1 MASATLLAELSV
13 ARLLWQIRMAT
24 FHYVAALRFLEFLVS
39 GPPGYIIALFV
50 VVGNFILPWWK
61 SRRSRH
67 AVTTAVQCG
76 TASVIWLVITVALH
90 HDRSPVKQQELTDFI
105 YRLYSHRLVAVHHSM
120 VMFIAS
126 FPSLQ
131 GFLFI
136 PLGVLRRF
144 ELRISAV
151 RHFALKL
158 VVDSLLAKYSSRQRD
173 NNRARAKRYS
183 YTGTNEPDTIRLLM
197 LHPTL
202 GGIHLKGSLVHAS
215 LHSAPRYE
223 AISYCWGD
231 ATPKH
236 SITIDDQQLP
246 LTESAFQVL
255 RNRSS
260 FWLPRLIWIDSLCIN
275 QQDDDE
281 KASQV
286 QLMGRIYSQAY
297 FVSVVLVE
305 TLPKTKGV
313 KSWPGDGQ
321 GVLPLLR
328 RFYHALL
335 ATEMLDK
342 LAGTGADLPSNAR
355 AVTARLTPK
364 SPTETAQWVALRDLF
379 NNPWFGRVWVVQEAV
394 LARRVRVLYND
405 FEIDW
410 DTLVHAALAFG
421 RFPALWTTLASLE
434 SRVKRKPGG
443 VGTVLS
449 IHDYHDRISA
459 GEVIPVSDLLFG
471 IIAFQSTDPRD
482 MVFAIHGMCSEL
494 PKDLMKPRYGKT
506 SVNEVYTNAAACLVA
521 AGHANRMLSVAGI
534 GFRSPG
540 ATGAAGSLPTWVP
553 NWSIPT
559 RSAQLSFTRPQIDY
573 HAGGTTAQTVQI
585 PSPSSS
591 SAGGRLVLRGWMTDR
606 IVHVAPPVESTG
618 PADQDIPV
626 ADAAKLFIDSVL
638 AFTKAVQDSP
648 LTKEPYP
655 HTDPPQSLRE
665 AYWRTLV
672 GDRDEESR
680 PAPPSLAANF
690 EKMVAFYA
698 MIQETPNVLDQ
709 GATVGKAARER
720 MEAAAAG
727 AQGFLLPLM
736 RCLAGRRLCL
746 TGKGMLGVVPPFS
759 AVGDEIAVFL
769 GMQTPF
775 VVRREGRGGT
785 KSGEY
790 LHVGECFVH
799 GIMDGEV
806 VNGGTEPR
814 TIVLV

>member
-1 MASATLLAELSV
+1 
-13 ARLLWQIRMAT
+13 
-24 FHYVAALRFLEFLVS
+24 
-39 GPPGYIIALFV
+39 
-50 VVGNFILPWWK
+50 
-61 SRRSRH
+61 
-67 AVTTAVQCG
+67 
-76 TASVIWLVITVALH
+76 
-90 HDRSPVKQQELTDFI
+90 
-105 YRLYSHRLVAVHHSM
+105 
-120 VMFIAS
+120 
-126 FPSLQ
+126 
-131 GFLFI
+131 
-136 PLGVLRRF
+136 
-144 ELRISAV
+144 
-151 RHFALKL
+151 
-158 VVDSLLAKYSSRQRD
+158 
-173 NNRARAKRYS
+173 
-183 YTGTNEPDTIRLLM
+183 M

-236 SITIDDQQLP
+236 SITIDDQQRP

-275 QQDDDE
+275 QQDNDE

-286 QLMGRIYSQAY
+286 QLIDRIYSQAY
-297 FVSVVLVE
+297 FV
-305 TLPKTKGV
+305 
-313 KSWPGDGQ
+313 
-321 GVLPLLR
+321 

-364 SPTETAQWVALRDLF
+364 SPTETAQWAALRDLF

-434 SRVKRKPGG
+434 SRAKRKPGG

-573 HAGGTTAQTVQI
+573 HAGGTTAQTVQ
-585 PSPSSS
+585 P
-591 SAGGRLVLRGWMTDR
+591 
-606 IVHVAPPVESTG
+606 
-618 PADQDIPV
+618 
-626 ADAAKLFIDSVL
+626 
-638 AFTKAVQDSP
+638 TK
-648 LTKEPYP
+648 TF
-655 HTDPPQSLRE
+655 R
-665 AYWRTLV
+665 W
-672 GDRDEESR
+672 
-680 PAPPSLAANF
+680 
-690 EKMVAFYA
+690 
-698 MIQETPNVLDQ
+698 
-709 GATVGKAARER
+709 
-720 MEAAAAG
+720 
-727 AQGFLLPLM
+727 
-736 RCLAGRRLCL
+736 
-746 TGKGMLGVVPPFS
+746 
-759 AVGDEIAVFL
+759 
-769 GMQTPF
+769 PF